1 MKGQYRI
8 IVEIVLILMG
18 ILITSFVISSFTTV
32 RASVK
37 NVSAEDGFSA
47 VANSV
52 IIGVLKASEN
62 DNSLVRVNIP
72 GKISD
77 YIYKIRLEGD
87 EISVVSLGNAA
98 VSVQRKIFN
107 ITSPNRIITSEVVS
121 SARAVEIVSGG
132 GEIRI
137 RRPSV

>member
-8 IVEIVLILMG
+8 IVEIMLILMG

-32 RASVK
+32 QASVK
-37 NVSAEDGFSA
+37 NVSAEDGFGA

-62 DNSLVRVNIP
+62 NNSLVRVNIP

-77 YIYKIRLEGD
+77 YIYKIRLEND
-87 EISVVSLGNAA
+87 EISVVSLGNAV
-98 VSVQRKIFN
+98 VSVKRKIFN

-121 SARAVEIVSGG
+121 SARTVEIVSSD

-137 RRPSV
+137 RRPSM